1 MIYITG
7 DTHRDFSRLYGKTFN
22 KADMV
27 IILGEAGINYC
38 LNEEDKK
45 FKEHLSKLNIKL
57 FCIQGNY
64 EERPENISSYKEFD
78 MFDGKVFI
86 EDDFPNLIFA
96 KNGETYTIDDKK
108 VLVVGGAYSVD
119 KDYRLMYV
127 HQWFKDKQLSKSE
140 KEMILN
146 KYTGKHIDIILS
158 HTCPKKYEP
167 TEVFMSGIDQSK
179 VDKSMEEFLDKL
191 EENIDYDK
199 WYCGHYHTEK
209 QIDKLEFMFG
219 RIKEFNKNEYYPK
232 YDRNGY
238 EIIRDY
244 CTHNDVMAKEKV
256 SCPVCHSKNV
266 LIQKGDG
273 YKINGADY
281 IALICH
287 DCKKVYGFNDVNY
300 YPNCPKEL

>member
-7 DTHRDFSRLYGKTFN
+7 DVHRDFSRLYSKTFS
-22 KADMV
+22 KDDMV
-27 IILGEAGINYC
+27 IILGDAGINYC
-38 LNEEDKK
+38 LNEEDKD

-57 FCIQGNY
+57 FCIQGNH
-64 EERPENISSYKEFD
+64 EERPENISSYKEVD
-78 MFDGKVFI
+78 MFNGKVFI
-86 EDDFPNLIFA
+86 EDEFPNLIFA
-96 KNGETYTIDDKK
+96 KNGETYTLDDKN

-119 KDYRLMYV
+119 KNYRLMYG
-127 HQWFKDKQLSKSE
+127 HQWFKDEQLSESE

-179 VDKSMEEFLDKL
+179 VDKSMEQFLDKL
-191 EENIDYDK
+191 EESIDYDK

-209 QIDKLEFMFG
+209 QNDKLEFMFG
-219 RIKEFNKNEYYPK
+219 RIKRFNKNEYFPK
-232 YDRNGY
+232 YNRNGY

-244 CTHNDVMAKEKV
+244 CTQNDVMAKDKV
-256 SCPVCHSKNV
+256 SCPVCHSRSI

-273 YKINGADY
+273 HKINGADY
-281 IALICH
+281 ISLICH
-287 DCKKVYGFNDVNY
+287 DCKKVYGFSDVNY